1 MILAASGRIGTNSFG
16 VRGMPESDKT
26 ETVEAAGGP
35 GGKKA
40 RKAAAAGGT
49 RELSARAERSLKDVD
64 RLLRKSPEAAPQEK
78 AMAQLEQAKVM
89 ALLQLAEA
97 IRENRKAESP
107 PA

>member
-1 MILAASGRIGTNSFG
+1 LPEAEKTATAPSGG
-16 VRGMPESDKT
+16 
-26 ETVEAAGGP
+26 

-40 RKAAAAGGT
+40 KKAAAGGGT

-97 IRENRKAESP
+97 IRGKAESP